1 MQKLPL
7 LRFRICAWLCRTN
20 GTWSVNDGR
29 PKGLPYPIPEE
40 SLENRRGG
48 ACPSRGP
55 VSDRPLREER
65 TRLFIRRRGSPMW
78 PPAVS

>member
-48 ACPSRGP
+48 ACPSRHF
-55 VSDRPLREER
+55 SER
-65 TRLFIRRRGSPMW
+65 FVFHCRGGPMW
-78 PPAVS
+78 PPALKRGLLL